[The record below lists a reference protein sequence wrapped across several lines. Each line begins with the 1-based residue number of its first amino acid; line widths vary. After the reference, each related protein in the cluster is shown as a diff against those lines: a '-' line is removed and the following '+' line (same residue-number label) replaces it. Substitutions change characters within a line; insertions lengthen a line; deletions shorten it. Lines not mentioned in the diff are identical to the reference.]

1 MLRDQCGPA
10 PAKVTPRPLPRPA
23 RQLLRPHRAD
33 RIAPVLA
40 EAARRDADSDRSLAA
55 LVFVALD
62 QAHDLRHVLGRVA
75 ARHDVGGT
83 QLLLDVSLE
92 NSVEHVIWRQA
103 VLVSLVGAQL
113 CRRRAADDAL
123 RNDAPEAVAVTRE
136 PIDERLA
143 DVLQPR

>member
-1 MLRDQCGPA
+1 MRIPTAAWRRLYSLR
-10 PAKVTPRPLPRPA
+10 L
-23 RQLLRPHRAD
+23 
-33 RIAPVLA
+33 I
-40 EAARRDADSDRSLAA
+40 RRTTFATCS
-55 LVFVALD
+55 
-62 QAHDLRHVLGRVA
+62 GVA